1 MIEVY
6 ELQQFTAF
14 TEYRTLS
21 EAAEILHLSQPAL
34 SRSMKKLE
42 EDLGISLFIRKKQTG
57 IECSPSKGGV
67 KRVFL
72 KRTRP

>member
-6 ELQQFTAF
+6 ELRQFTAF

-42 EDLGISLFIRKKQTG
+42 EDLGISLFIRKKTNWN
-57 IECSPSKGGV
+57 
-67 KRVFL
+67 
-72 KRTRP
+72 

>member
-6 ELQQFTAF
+6 ELRQFIAF

-21 EAAEILHLSQPAL
+21 EAAEILHLSRPAL

-42 EDLGISLFIRKKQTG
+42 EDLGISLFIRN
-57 IECSPSKGGV
+57 ENFSKERGR
-67 KRVFL
+67 KNLVFAL
-72 KRTRP
+72 PKGHWYAK